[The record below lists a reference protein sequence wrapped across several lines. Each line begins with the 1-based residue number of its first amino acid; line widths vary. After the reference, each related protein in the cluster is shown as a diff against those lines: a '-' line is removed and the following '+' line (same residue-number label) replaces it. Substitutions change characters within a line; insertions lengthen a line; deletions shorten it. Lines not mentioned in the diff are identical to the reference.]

1 MGPAPCPICQRT
13 LRKNKFRQQTFED
26 TLVEREVDLRKRI
39 ARTFNKA
46 EEDFP
51 TLKDYNDYLEEVE
64 NLSKLSPAVLNLLT
78 NSIQPRK

>member
-13 LRKNKFRQQTFED
+13 LRKNKFRLQTFED

-39 ARTFNKA
+39 ARTFNKT

-64 NLSKLSPAVLNLLT
+64 NISTSPPVILNQLT
-78 NSIQPRK
+78 NSIQPCQ